1 MLWELLDFLK
11 STSNPVFTDHVIH
24 MLMIALT
31 IFSRDDPDRNV
42 RDVHAVAESMLR
54 THLSSEEEVMLVL
67 RSVSLLPRIAQLKQ
81 KMLTEVKNF
90 APAAGQN
97 RFRAFTTGLKANRGN
112 QPTITVKSKCCSSNI
127 SNKSQFVNF
136 YGLNVNY

>member
-1 MLWELLDFLK
+1 MLSRAFPGAPPEMLWELLDFLK
-11 STSNPVFTDHVIH
+11 STSNPVFTDPVVH
-24 MLMIALT
+24 MLMIALA
-31 IFSRDDPDRNV
+31 IFSGDDPDRNV

-90 APAAGQN
+90 ARRQDKTDSEPS
-97 RFRAFTTGLKANRGN
+97 L
-112 QPTITVKSKCCSSNI
+112 
-127 SNKSQFVNF
+127 
-136 YGLNVNY
+136 

>member
-1 MLWELLDFLK
+1 MLSRAFPGAPPEMLWELLDFLK

-31 IFSRDDPDRNV
+31 IFSGDDPDRNV

-90 APAAGQN
+90 ARRQLDKTDSEPSLQD
-97 RFRAFTTGLKANRGN
+97 
-112 QPTITVKSKCCSSNI
+112 
-127 SNKSQFVNF
+127 
-136 YGLNVNY
+136 

>member
-31 IFSRDDPDRNV
+31 IFSGDDPDRNV

-54 THLSSEEEVMLVL
+54 THLPSEEEVLMVL
-67 RSVSLLPRIAQLKQ
+67 RSVSVLPRMARLKKRMMVEMMKHVQLMQHLQRK
-81 KMLTEVKNF
+81 
-90 APAAGQN
+90 
-97 RFRAFTTGLKANRGN
+97 
-112 QPTITVKSKCCSSNI
+112 
-127 SNKSQFVNF
+127 
-136 YGLNVNY
+136 